1 MWPNW
6 NSTNY
11 YIFYRRSQWTIFPV
25 VLSDE
30 YANEPPAQTL
40 FFFKKMIIIIII
52 FILILVANPDWNRN
66 QWTSRRSA
74 TGGQF
79 CLFFPFNFERNKKL
93 LENFQFRLAR
103 GRLEQFVSKDEISA
117 CLSRPPNAFVESLE
131 EIKILLSHRGE
142 FNLLKWILWE
152 KQTEFT
158 APIYWLIISAVKSD
172 FDLPFG

>member
-52 FILILVANPDWNRN
+52 FILILVAKPDWNRN

-79 CLFFPFNFERNKKL
+79 CLFFLLISKETKIFWKIFSFVSPGGVWNNLFPKMKYRLVLAAPQTLSLNLWKKL
-93 LENFQFRLAR
+93 KFY
-103 GRLEQFVSKDEISA
+103 SA
-117 CLSRPPNAFVESLE
+117 TGVNLICSN
-131 EIKILLSHRGE
+131 E
-142 FNLLKWILWE
+142 FSGKNKLNLPLRFI
-152 KQTEFT
+152 
-158 APIYWLIISAVKSD
+158 
-172 FDLPFG
+172 G